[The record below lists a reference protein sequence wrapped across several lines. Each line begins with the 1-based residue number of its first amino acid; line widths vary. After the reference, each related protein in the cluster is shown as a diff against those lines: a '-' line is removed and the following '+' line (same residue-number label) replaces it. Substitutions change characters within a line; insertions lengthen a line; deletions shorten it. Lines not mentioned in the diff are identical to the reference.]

1 MCVKMRKLQ
10 TEIAGAIMEEL
21 RYLGY
26 MVDLSYF
33 DSERKSIILMV
44 MLPDEPKTL
53 FNVEIREEKKDLVER
68 EQNDI
73 IIA

>member
-1 MCVKMRKLQ
+1 MNKTTLLQ

-44 MLPDEPKTL
+44 RSSDEPKTL
-53 FNVEIREEKKDLVER
+53 FNVEIRKVS
-68 EQNDI
+68 
-73 IIA
+73 

>member
-1 MCVKMRKLQ
+1 MMDKTTLLQ

-33 DSERKSIILMV
+33 DSERKNIILMV
-44 MLPDEPKTL
+44 RSPGEPKIL
-53 FNVEIREEKKDLVER
+53 FNVEIRKVS
-68 EQNDI
+68 
-73 IIA
+73 